1 MTITIRPRKIRVNK
15 LLARKEIVLEVFH
28 EGKPNVSLA
37 ELKEL
42 LATKYKWDVK
52 NIVLF
57 GFRTAFGGCRSIGF
71 ALVYDNQESLVKF
84 EPDYRL
90 RRLTILPKKNPK
102 RKAEK

>member
-1 MTITIRPRKIRVNK
+1 MTITLRPRKIRVNK

-42 LATKYKWDVK
+42 LSAKYKWDTK

-57 GFRTAFGGCRSIGF
+57 GFRTVFGGYRSIGF
-71 ALVYDNQESLVKF
+71 ALIYDNHESLVRF

-90 RRLTILPKKNPK
+90 RRLTILPKRNPK

>member
-42 LATKYKWDVK
+42 LSAKYKWDVK

-57 GFRTAFGGCRSIGF
+57 GFRTAFGGYRSIGF
-71 ALVYDNQESLVKF
+71 ALVYDNQ
-84 EPDYRL
+84 
-90 RRLTILPKKNPK
+90 
-102 RKAEK
+102 

>member
-42 LATKYKWDVK
+42 LSAKYKWDTK

-57 GFRTAFGGCRSIGF
+57 GFRTVFGGYRSIGF
-71 ALVYDNQESLVKF
+71 GLIYDNHESLVRF

-90 RRLTILPKKNPK
+90 RRLTILPKRNPK